1 MFTITFVMSDK
12 ILSLKSSCFEAFTRH
27 FESRIG
33 NFARICRCS
42 LLSKHRLH
50 STSEC
55 LNLSLSDKEPHL
67 DCENVLRISVIV
79 SLWHFSRDF
88 VLLMLFLMFWT
99 NCLYSISNFTKLY
112 VSLYC
117 SNLSLSSLL
126 FHSFSLSPIFFCNPS
141 CYIELKILQL

>member
-12 ILSLKSSCFEAFTRH
+12 ILSLKSSCFEAFARH

-79 SLWHFSRDF
+79 SLWRFSRDF
-88 VLLMLFLMFWT
+88 VVLMIFFNVLDELSVFYIKFHKIIRLFILFKFKFKLPT
-99 NCLYSISNFTKLY
+99 LSFFFTL
-112 VSLYC
+112 
-117 SNLSLSSLL
+117 SNLLL
-126 FHSFSLSPIFFCNPS
+126 
-141 CYIELKILQL
+141 